1 MYVRLAFY
9 LIGNEKINMRIDFI
23 EAETKSNKIKITL
36 IVISSILFIIVFSC
50 IGIYFAKEYNTKI
63 KKEKREKIINYIS
76 QLENE
81 KQTQEEN
88 EKIEQENKTKLPIYS
103 EEANN
108 KIKNIYENKEKV
120 AYLTFDDGPSRAVT
134 PLILDLLKEENIKA
148 TFFVLGSNVEKNPD
162 LLKREYEEGHYIANH
177 GYSHTYSKIYSKP
190 SSVLSEYEKTEKSI
204 KKALENEDY
213 NSHLFRFP
221 GGYHGGKYASIK
233 KEAAELLKQ
242 NDIAYI
248 DWNCLSKDAEGANTK
263 EKILENIKK
272 YSEDKGTLVILMH
285 DASTKILTY
294 ETLKDVIDY
303 LRGEGYTFNNFYN
316 IMSN

>member
-1 MYVRLAFY
+1 
-9 LIGNEKINMRIDFI
+9 MRIDFI
-23 EAETKSNKIKITL
+23 EAEKKTNKIKIML

-50 IGIYFAKEYNTKI
+50 MGIYFAKEYNIKI
-63 KKEKREKIINYIS
+63 KKDKQEKIINYVT
-76 QLENE
+76 QLEKEKE
-81 KQTQEEN
+81 KQTPKQE

-108 KIKNIYENKEKV
+108 KIKNIYANKEKV

-177 GYSHTYSKIYSKP
+177 GYTHTYSKIYSKP
-190 SSVLSEYEKTEKSI
+190 SNVLSEYEKTEKSI
-204 KKALENEDY
+204 KKALDNEEY
-213 NSHLFRFP
+213 SSHLFRFP

-233 KEAAELLKQ
+233 KEAAKILKQ
-242 NDIAYI
+242 NDIAYV

-303 LRGEGYTFNNFYN
+303 LRNEGYTFDNFYN